1 MCLNV
6 CIDATFDVNISTY
19 SFTCCN
25 ETTKMLKRDKTGSCS
40 QLCRTCVAVCVCVC
54 SWAKSQTNRKSK
66 QPRKCD
72 ASTSQVFTWK
82 LYLWNVKLSCV
93 VSNVH
98 KRVKQQLN
106 GSRKKET
113 TNFNSWLILL
123 LRMEKHHR
131 CWYEMPVIVFC
142 LLCLAHFSHPH
153 LIESETTKRCL
164 STRDIQL

>member
-1 MCLNV
+1 MLQRNNKNV
-6 CIDATFDVNISTY
+6 ETRQNWFM
-19 SFTCCN
+19 FTIVSNVRC
-25 ETTKMLKRDKTGSCS
+25 
-40 QLCRTCVAVCVCVC
+40 CVCVC
-54 SWAKSQTNRKSK
+54 AHEQRVRQIENRNNLE
-66 QPRKCD
+66 KCD